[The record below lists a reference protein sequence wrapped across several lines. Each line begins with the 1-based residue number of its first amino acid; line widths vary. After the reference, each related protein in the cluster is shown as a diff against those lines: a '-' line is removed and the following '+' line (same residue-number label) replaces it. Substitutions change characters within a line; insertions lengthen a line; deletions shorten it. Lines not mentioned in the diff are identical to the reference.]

1 MFGFFLLSCSVLATL
16 RGTLFNNIWWVIV
29 VTGLATSIGLAVAVL
44 ADRSRGENVA
54 KSLIFLPM
62 AISFIGAGI
71 IWRFMYQPRN
81 KTKPQTGVLNALWV
95 WLGEVSNSG
104 WKTTVAVILL
114 LLVFSLLILF
124 AVTGIRDNVRTR
136 TGISVVGAIIV
147 AYLIWRFLGPG
158 SAGSSPTPTPGRS
171 RPTRST
177 SSRSRRSTTCG

>member
-1 MFGFFLLSCSVLATL
+1 MALIGLGVIAGVVAGRRTRRAFDSSGGAFGPLMFGFFLLSCSVLATL

-104 WKTTVAVILL
+104 WKTAVAVILL
-114 LLVFSLLILF
+114 LVVFSLLILF
-124 AVTGIRDNVRTR
+124 AGHRHPRQR
-136 TGISVVGAIIV
+136 AARAPASAWSV
-147 AYLIWRFLGPG
+147 P
-158 SAGSSPTPTPGRS
+158 SSSPT
-171 RPTRST
+171 
-177 SSRSRRSTTCG
+177 